1 MHHGYKILL
10 RPTSVWLMNNIGLC
24 LFNIAIYGGA
34 ERRYSDFLNAY
45 TATLYSQAAL
55 SEQSEAKLGY
65 SAFIFTVINN
75 YTLYFLNIVLVGMT
89 LTSIM
94 SEYQNEAL

>member
-1 MHHGYKILL
+1 MNSLSCFILYQDPHD
-10 RPTSVWLMNNIGLC
+10 RVV
-24 LFNIAIYGGA
+24 
-34 ERRYSDFLNAY
+34 
-45 TATLYSQAAL
+45 L
-55 SEQSEAKLGY
+55 SEQAEAKLGY

-94 SEYQNEAL
+94 SEYQNEALQVDPDT